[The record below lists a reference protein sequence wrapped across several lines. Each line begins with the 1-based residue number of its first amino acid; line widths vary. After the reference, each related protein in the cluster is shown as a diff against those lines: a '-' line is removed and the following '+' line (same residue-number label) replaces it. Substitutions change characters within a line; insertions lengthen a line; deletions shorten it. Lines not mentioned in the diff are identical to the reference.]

1 MLFLVYVNLLFLKVL
16 WDNISSNGG
25 GRRADGPGGMVD
37 ALGAAADGGGADGWG
52 ADGTGGSGGGGAA
65 ARAGGAKRASV
76 GTAAADEEGAAAS
89 AVKTG
94 VKGST
99 SSTTNQQRS
108 FSSFESR
115 LYQSRAELEQ
125 LWATTGLGA
134 VVPITETVP
143 HA

>member
-52 ADGTGGSGGGGAA
+52 ADGTGG
-65 ARAGGAKRASV
+65 AKRASV

-99 SSTTNQQRS
+99 RSTTNQQRS